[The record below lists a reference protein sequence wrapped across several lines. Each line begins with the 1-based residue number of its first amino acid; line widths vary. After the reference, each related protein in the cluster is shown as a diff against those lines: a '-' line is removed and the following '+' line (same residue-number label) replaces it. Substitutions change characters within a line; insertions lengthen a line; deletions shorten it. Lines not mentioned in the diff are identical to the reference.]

1 MEYRF
6 LGRTGVKVSPICLG
20 TAFRSQEDEQTCIRV
35 IDRAIDLGCNF
46 IDTALYGGGRSEA
59 VVGKALKG
67 KRDDI
72 VLTTKIFGTLG
83 DGPNRSRLSR
93 LNLMA
98 GIEASL
104 QRLETDHIDLY
115 LLHAFDPDT
124 PLDETLRALNDM
136 VQQGKVRYIGC
147 SNFKAWKVMEALWI
161 SSERNLAPFACIQSQ
176 YNLLNRFEIEPEL
189 MPLCR
194 EQGIGI
200 MTYSPLAI
208 GLLSGQFRRGQEP
221 PPQTPWSRGENRGMS
236 PHKYSL
242 EEAMDEFNDRI
253 VQTLVDIG
261 QRHGRTPGQ
270 VAIAWILDHE
280 EISAP
285 ILGADLPEHVDEIW
299 AGLDWQLNTA
309 ERALLD
315 EVSQRPAPR
324 KFA

>member
-115 LLHAFDPDT
+115 LLHAFDTET

>member
-1 MEYRF
+1 MEYRP

-20 TAFRSQEDEQTCIRV
+20 TAFRSQEEEQTCIRV

-46 IDTALYGGGRSEA
+46 IDTALYGQGRSEE
-59 VVGKALKG
+59 VVGKALRG

-72 VLTTKIFGTLG
+72 VLTTKIYGTLG
-83 DGPNRSRLSR
+83 NGPNRARLSR
-93 LNLMA
+93 LNLLA
-98 GIEASL
+98 GVDASL
-104 QRLETDHIDLY
+104 RRLQTDHIDLY
-115 LLHAFDPDT
+115 LLHSFDGET
-124 PLDETLRALNDM
+124 PLDETLRALDDI
-136 VQQGKVRYIGC
+136 VRQGKARYIGC
-147 SNFKAWKVMEALWI
+147 SNFAAWKVMEALWI
-161 SSERNLAPFACIQSQ
+161 SAEKNLASFACIQSQ

-194 EQGIGI
+194 QFGIGI

-208 GLLSGQFRRGQEP
+208 GLLSGLFRRGQEP
-221 PPQTPWSRGENRGMS
+221 PPHTPWSRGENKGMS
-236 PHKYSL
+236 PHKYNL

-270 VAIAWILDHE
+270 VAIAWILDHD

-285 ILGADLPEHVDEIW
+285 ILGADLPEHVDEIC
-299 AGLDWQLNTA
+299 AGLVWKLGA
-309 ERALLD
+309 EDRALLD

>member
-115 LLHAFDPDT
+115 LLHAFDPET

>member
-115 LLHAFDPDT
+115 LLHAFDPET

-236 PHKYSL
+236 PRKYSL